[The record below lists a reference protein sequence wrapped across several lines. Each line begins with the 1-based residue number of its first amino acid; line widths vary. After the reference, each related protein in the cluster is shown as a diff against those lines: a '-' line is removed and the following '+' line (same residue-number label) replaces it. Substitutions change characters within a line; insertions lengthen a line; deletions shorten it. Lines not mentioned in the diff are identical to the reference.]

1 MNTNKNVSPKTAEA
15 VENQEAA
22 VSQPDIQSRMEA
34 GKVEV
39 MKVVGGIPGA
49 EKLGELIERG
59 KKKGNLSSSELMDV
73 LEDMDG
79 KIEAEGG
86 GGPLSPGGGACLL
99 YTPPGPRDEA

>member
-49 EKLGELIERG
+49 EKLG
-59 KKKGNLSSSELMDV
+59 
-73 LEDMDG
+73 
-79 KIEAEGG
+79 
-86 GGPLSPGGGACLL
+86 
-99 YTPPGPRDEA
+99 